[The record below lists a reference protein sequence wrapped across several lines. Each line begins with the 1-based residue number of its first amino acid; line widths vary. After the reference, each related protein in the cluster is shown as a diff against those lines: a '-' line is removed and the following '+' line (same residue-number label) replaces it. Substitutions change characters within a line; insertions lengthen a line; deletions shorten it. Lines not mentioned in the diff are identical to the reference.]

1 MDNIPSTSNLRA
13 LANQS
18 LEEQNNVINALQIHH
33 MRKKEMEILE
43 LRVVL
48 LDNSDFKSRLVKL
61 LAERSKQLYE

>member
-1 MDNIPSTSNLRA
+1 MENIPSTSTLRA

-61 LAERSKQLYE
+61 LE